1 MANEVF
7 MDTSGFYALLVKADD
22 AHERAVRFMEDSARD
37 KRHFVTTDYVLDETV
52 TLLTARGQ
60 AHLRA
65 DFFES
70 VMTSRSCRIVWMDA
84 ELFDKA
90 KRLCLARTEHNW
102 SFTDCV
108 SFVVMR
114 DLRLR
119 QALTKDSHFRAAGF
133 EPLLV

>member
-1 MANEVF
+1 

-37 KRHFVTTDYVLDETV
+37 KRHWVTTDYVLDETV
-52 TLLTARGQ
+52 TLLTARGH
-60 AHLRA
+60 AYLRA

-90 KRLCLARTEHNW
+90 KRLCLARSEHGW

-114 DLRLR
+114 DMRLR
-119 QALTKDSHFRAAGF
+119 QALTKDLHFRAAGF